1 MGHIRHDH
9 VLSLSRFLL
18 LTFSHQPTA
27 SLASMAS
34 NQPVHSVL
42 FDNSAPQGSG
52 GGYYDS
58 PGGGGAGA
66 DGLQFYNSSY
76 GDQYTSS
83 SYYAQPPPAASGDMR
98 GPGFD
103 YQSGSFWSA
112 FGTGGFADEPPLLEE
127 LGINFDHIK
136 TKVSRR
142 LATRVYTYIRCHGE
156 REKWDVYIYLWIS
169 LELDSIE
176 SHSSC
181 TRYDHG

>member
-1 MGHIRHDH
+1 
-9 VLSLSRFLL
+9 
-18 LTFSHQPTA
+18 
-27 SLASMAS
+27 MAS

-42 FDNSAPQGSG
+42 FDNTAPQGGG

-58 PGGGGAGA
+58 PGAGGAGGA

-136 TKVSRR
+136 TKVKHVHALS
-142 LATRVYTYIRCHGE
+142 
-156 REKWDVYIYLWIS
+156 W
-169 LELDSIE
+169 
-176 SHSSC
+176 
-181 TRYDHG
+181 

>member
-1 MGHIRHDH
+1 MDGSNVRGVGGHIRHDH

-18 LTFSHQPTA
+18 LTFSHQPRA

-42 FDNSAPQGSG
+42 FDNSAPQGGG

-142 LATRVYTYIRCHGE
+142 LDPPHVYTYIRCHGKGK
-156 REKWDVYIYLWIS
+156 REKGRVYILMDLFS
-169 LELDSIE
+169 SI
-176 SHSSC
+176 
-181 TRYDHG
+181 RA